1 MIEPITETLIRE
13 LLKHGTSQ
21 RKIAKQL
28 GISRNTISKVV
39 AGSDVRPAPAK
50 DSAYEQHLTKI
61 KELFQLCEGNVVRVQ
76 EELTKRYE
84 IEIPY
89 QSLTWLVR
97 KYNMRT
103 PVSKRAGRYT
113 FTPGEEMQHDTS
125 PHKVTIG
132 GKTVVAQC
140 SALTFAYSS
149 KVFIQYYPR
158 FTRFECKVFLDAT
171 FSYMHGSCGRCVVDN
186 TSVIIGY
193 GTGPDAVMAPEM
205 ERFGRIYG
213 FYFMAHRIKHADR
226 KARVERPFHY
236 AEHNFLVGRTFTD
249 WHDLNRQAVKWCDEV
264 ANHKQ
269 KKRLGM
275 SAEAAYLLEKDSLIP
290 LPKVSPP
297 VYVAKQ
303 RIVDVE
309 GYVHM
314 DTNRYSV
321 PEKLIGISLEVQKY
335 WDRIDIYHGRQ
346 LVASH
351 QRLLQGRDKRVTAP
365 GHHPPLNRKKSHQ
378 GKSNEEK
385 FLSGH
390 SPILDNYVAR
400 LKKRSRGRGLV
411 KLRKL
416 LELKRTYPEPPFIK
430 AIQDANKYGLFDLA
444 RLENMILKNTSGD
457 YFKL

>member
-1 MIEPITETLIRE
+1 MIEPITETLVRE

-28 GISRNTISKVV
+28 GIARNTVSKIVEGN
-39 AGSDVRPAPAK
+39 AIRPAPLK
-50 DSAYEQHLTKI
+50 GTSHEQHLVKI
-61 KELFQLCEGNVVRVQ
+61 RELFQLCEGNVVRIQ
-76 EELTKRYE
+76 EELAAVYA
-84 IEIPY
+84 IDIPY

-97 KYNMRT
+97 KYKMRT

-113 FTPGEEMQHDTS
+113 FAPGEEMQHDTS
-125 PHKVTIG
+125 PHKITIDGKKVT
-132 GKTVVAQC
+132 AQC
-140 SALTFAYSS
+140 AALTFAYSS

-158 FTRFECKVFLDAT
+158 FTRFECKVFLNAAL
-171 FSYMHGSCGRCVVDN
+171 SYMKGTCGRCVIDN
-186 TSVIIGY
+186 TSVILSY
-193 GTGPDAVMAPEM
+193 GTGPDAVMTPEM
-205 ERFGRIYG
+205 ERFGQIYG
-213 FYFMAHRIKHADR
+213 FKFMAHRIKHADR

-236 AEHNFLVGRTFTD
+236 AEHNFLVGRIFDD

-264 ANHKQ
+264 ANHKT

-275 SAEAAYLLEKDSLIP
+275 SAEAAYLMEKESIIP
-290 LPKVSPP
+290 LPKIHPP
-297 VYVAKQ
+297 VYVAEH

-309 GYVHM
+309 CYVHL

-321 PEKLIGISLEVQKY
+321 PEKLLGKSLEVQKH
-335 WDRIDIYHGRQ
+335 WERVDIYHGRK

-351 QRLLQGRDKRVTAP
+351 QRVLQGRDKRITAA
-365 GHHPPLNRKKSHQ
+365 GHHPPLNRKKAHQ

-385 FLSGH
+385 SLAGH
-390 SPILDNYVAR
+390 DPILDCYVAK

-416 LELKRTYPEPPFIK
+416 LELKRTYPEQPFMK
-430 AIQDANKYGLFDLA
+430 AIQDANHYSLFDLA
-444 RLENMILKNTSGD
+444 RVENMIITNTSGD

>member
-1 MIEPITETLIRE
+1 MIEPITETLVRE

-21 RKIAKQL
+21 RQIAKQL
-28 GISRNTISKVV
+28 SISRNTVSKIVT
-39 AGSDVRPAPAK
+39 GSDVRTAPAK
-50 DSAYEQHLTKI
+50 PSSYEQHLPKI
-61 KELFQLCEGNVVRVQ
+61 KELFALCEGNVIRVQ
-76 EELTKRYE
+76 EELAGRYD
-84 IEIPY
+84 IKIPY

-97 KYNMRT
+97 KYKLRT

-132 GKTVVAQC
+132 KKTITAQC
-140 SALTFAYSS
+140 AALVFAYSS
-149 KVFIQYYPR
+149 KLFLQYYPR
-158 FTRFECKVFLDAT
+158 FTRFECKVFLDTAL
-171 FSYMHGSCGRCVVDN
+171 SYMQGSCGRCVVDN

-193 GTGPDAVMAPEM
+193 GTGPDAIMAPEM
-205 ERFGRIYG
+205 DRFGRIYG
-213 FYFMAHRIKHADR
+213 FSFMAHRIKHADR

-249 WHDLNRQAVKWCDEV
+249 WHDLNGQALKWCDEV
-264 ANHKQ
+264 ANHKP

-275 SAEAAYLLEKDSLIP
+275 SPESAYLMEKDSLIP
-290 LPKVSPP
+290 LPKVTPP

-303 RIVDVE
+303 RTVDVE
-309 GYVHM
+309 GYVHL

-321 PEKLIGISLEVQKY
+321 PENLIGNNLEVQKY
-335 WDRIDIYHGRQ
+335 WDRVDIYHGRK

-351 QRLLQGRDKRVTAP
+351 QRVLQGKDKRITAQ
-365 GHHPPLNRKKSHQ
+365 GHHEPLNRRKVHQ

-385 FLSGH
+385 CLTGH
-390 SPILDNYVAR
+390 NSILDDYVAK
-400 LKKRSRGRGLV
+400 LKKRSRGRGLI

-416 LELKRTYPEPPFIK
+416 LELKRTYPKEPFMK
-430 AIQDANKYGLFDLA
+430 AVQDANQYGLFDLA
-444 RLENMILKNTSGD
+444 RVENMILNNTSGD